1 MRACRGWRAGGGT
14 GRISP
19 TPALVISHCCAGV
32 DRSRVLQTHDENKAS
47 KVEPPLGRLIRH
59 PATFHSEATMK
70 RHLKLALE
78 RAKRR
83 AKESVRRNVSST
95 TTAAAMDSQ

>member
-59 PATFHSEATMK
+59 PATFHSEV
-70 RHLKLALE
+70 ALE

-83 AKESVRRNVSST
+83 AKESVRKNVSST
-95 TTAAAMDSQ
+95 TTAGAMDSQ